1 MAKFK
6 VQLYW
11 FIREYNY
18 SLYLSLVKLHVQG
31 QRLFSGITTRA
42 LIGS

>member
-1 MAKFK
+1 MAKCK

-18 SLYLSLVKLHVQG
+18 SLHLSLVKLHAQG
-31 QRLFSGITTRA
+31 QRLFSRITTMA